1 MNKVLYIHGM
11 YSNAQSRKYIL
22 LKEHFPSLDWDIMEW
37 GVDEDLQVA
46 LDEVHQKYKEMK
58 SLIIIGDSAGG
69 NLTVQLK
76 MRRTQNGLTTVMILL
91 NPLLRIQYRIADF
104 EFPARLKAYF
114 YEVKDEDIQQSYCLL
129 SYQDELI
136 NHGWIKALTGLH
148 QIWVEDD
155 HRFLNFSSWIPIL
168 GNWLNNVKDL

>member
-11 YSNAQSRKYIL
+11 YSNAQSRKYL
-22 LKEHFPSLDWDIMEW
+22 LLQKYFPSYGWDIMEW
-37 GVDEDLQVA
+37 GVEDNLDAA
-46 LDEVHQKYKEMK
+46 LEEIHQKYKEEK

-76 MRRTQNGLTTVMILL
+76 KKRAQEGLTSVMILL
-91 NPLLRIQYRIADF
+91 NPLLRLQFRIADF
-104 EFPARLKAYF
+104 EFPTSLKPYF
-114 YEVKDEDIQQSYCLL
+114 YDVKAEDIQKSYCLL
-129 SYQDELI
+129 SFHDEI
-136 NHGWIKALTGLH
+136 IDHQWIKELTDLH

-168 GNWLNNVKDL
+168 GHWLMKNTKI